1 MGKSRMVEKESE
13 ITSLT
18 SVKTGETPT
27 QPRLILPDLDIKYN
41 GINGQKWITLVQR
54 SLKAIYLGNHLTEDP
69 PSEDAPKLERVIWE
83 SEEAFITNW
92 MIKNMES
99 DQADDYLLIDC
110 VRDLWQEIQ
119 RSCAETHSDYR
130 VYDLREQEKALK
142 QGSLSI
148 SSYSA
153 KLKAIRRELDLLWPT
168 GDKNSPSYL
177 RETKFRTLTFLMG
190 LNSEYENLRSQLL
203 HRERFPTLVEAISEL
218 QGAERRKKLNSKDGV
233 TPTPVSMAHLAKKG
247 EPRSNVNTT
256 ATSSTNSQHQKSTP
270 QEGTSSELTCGYCRK
285 PGHLKRDCR
294 KLAWKEEQI
303 RKGTWNPGQHK
314 KAYVASE
321 GEEPSTA
328 RKGEDGGEIQKL
340 IQSEVKKILQKF
352 SSTSLVQSRNR
363 TEDFIC

>member
-1 MGKSRMVEKESE
+1 MGKSRIAEKESAV
-13 ITSLT
+13 TSST
-18 SVKTGETPT
+18 VVKTAETPA
-27 QPRLILPDLDIKYN
+27 QPRLFLPVLDIKYN

-54 SLKAIYLGNHLTEDP
+54 SLKAIYLGNHLTEDA

-92 MIKNMES
+92 MIKNMEP

-142 QGSLSI
+142 QGNLSI

-153 KLKAIRRELDLLWPT
+153 KLKAIWRELDLLWPT

-203 HRERFPTLVEAISEL
+203 HRERFPTLAEAISAL
-218 QGAERRKKLNSKDGV
+218 QGAERRKKLNSKDGEAS
-233 TPTPVSMAHLAKKG
+233 TPVSVAHLTKKG
-247 EPRSNVNTT
+247 EPRPNMHNA
-256 ATSSTNSQHQKSTP
+256 ATSSTQHQKTTP
-270 QEGTSSELTCGYCRK
+270 QEGNSSELTCGYCRK

-321 GEEPSTA
+321 GEEPSAA

-340 IQSEVKKILQKF
+340 TQSEVNKILQKF
-352 SSTSLVQSRNR
+352 GSTSLVQSGNR